1 MPAALL
7 AWASIEGDSSS
18 SRISVYIAELYVSH
32 DIYLTDSSAAV
43 ALQTLAVADFRTA
56 LLINRS
62 GEQSTM
68 SNGNGNGNGN
78 GHGRGFGRGDDFR
91 ELLDDSELAGQFA
104 HLVALAEAKGLDQD
118 EIGYGLLAATAEHL
132 LDRGETEC
140 CIMQLLLD
148 YTANFYN
155 WWHDELSEEAAGEEG
170 TN

>member
-7 AWASIEGDSSS
+7 AWASIEGGSSS
-18 SRISVYIAELYVSH
+18 SRISVYIAELYVGH

-43 ALQTLAVADFRTA
+43 ALQTFAVADFRTA
-56 LLINRS
+56 LLINRN

-68 SNGNGNGNGN
+68 SNGNG
-78 GHGRGFGRGDDFR
+78 HGRGDDFR